1 MKVIE
6 RSFSDIFVGLE
17 QSFYVNIDNKKLA
30 QFLDLSGDINPL
42 HTNKGY
48 ARSKGFEGV
57 VVNGLLTS
65 SFYATLV
72 GSCIVGSN
80 CLIQSINVKYVKMYE
95 LLHF

>member
-42 HTNKGY
+42 H
-48 ARSKGFEGV
+48 
-57 VVNGLLTS
+57 
-65 SFYATLV
+65 
-72 GSCIVGSN
+72 
-80 CLIQSINVKYVKMYE
+80 
-95 LLHF
+95 